1 MAQFVILVMIF
12 TLFAGSGAFQ
22 PQTGRFLSPQ
32 KVLGSYEIAMY
43 KDLEHLQKLPTVK
56 GCDVATR
63 FNESPQ
69 SASTIKEDGDL
80 PPSSILSLSLADL
93 SLVLGGSGRA
103 KLFWNLLKAGKDPL
117 GDYGEEGLSKRV
129 RSIIQNRCMEQGGHE
144 QDLLTTE
151 VDEVSVSECQTRKFL
166 QRCKRDGGEIES
178 VLIPSRKFDRT
189 TLCVSTQIGCDRACK
204 FCLTGKMGFIR
215 NLAMDEIVS
224 QVVLGR
230 RLAVESGLP
239 QLTNVVL
246 MGMGDAGR
254 NLEEVRLAVEALTD
268 GARMGMAR
276 AKVTIS
282 SVGPS
287 PETFMEL
294 AAMPGTLAWSL
305 HSSKDDVR
313 KVLVPSTTHTTVQL
327 RDGLIAALK
336 TRESLRMRTLMV
348 ACTLIDGVNDS
359 VEDARLLAA
368 FIRPILEVAPK
379 VALDLI
385 PYNDINVA
393 GLIFRPPSTER
404 IQLFTDVLREEGMF
418 CAVRTP
424 RGRAESSACGMLA
437 TSTKKEKR
445 KRKEP
450 PTE

>member
-1 MAQFVILVMIF
+1 MAQFVTLVIIF
-12 TLFAGSGAFQ
+12 TLFAGSVAFQ
-22 PQTGRFLSPQ
+22 LQTGRFLSPQ
-32 KVLGSYEIAMY
+32 KVRRSYEIAMY
-43 KDLEHLQKLPTVK
+43 KDLENLQKLSKVK
-56 GCDVATR
+56 GCDGAATIS
-63 FNESPQ
+63 ESPQ
-69 SASTIKEDGDL
+69 SASTMKEDGDL

-103 KLFWNLLKAGKDPL
+103 KLFWNLLKEGKDPL

-129 RSIIQNRCMEQGGHE
+129 RSIIQNHCVE

-178 VLIPSRKFDRT
+178 VLIPSQKFDRT

-204 FCLTGKMGFIR
+204 FCLTGKMGFVR

-276 AKVTIS
+276 AKVTIR

-287 PETFMEL
+287 PEAFMEL

-313 KVLVPSTTHTTVQL
+313 RVLVPSTTHTTVEL

-336 TRESLRMRTLMV
+336 TRKSLRMRTLMV

-368 FIRPILEVAPK
+368 FIRPMLEVAPK

-437 TSTKKEKR
+437 TTTLR
-445 KRKEP
+445 AR
-450 PTE
+450 